1 MRYNV
6 FEFAGTGGVAL
17 AMYNTD
23 AVRVA
28 SLLLLFTV
36 REVLLLWQKCN
47 RCFYVFCDLQSIR
60 DFAHSSMQMALSK
73 GMPLFMR

>member
-23 AVRVA
+23 TVRVA

-36 REVLLLWQKCN
+36 REVLLLW
-47 RCFYVFCDLQSIR
+47 
-60 DFAHSSMQMALSK
+60 
-73 GMPLFMR
+73 